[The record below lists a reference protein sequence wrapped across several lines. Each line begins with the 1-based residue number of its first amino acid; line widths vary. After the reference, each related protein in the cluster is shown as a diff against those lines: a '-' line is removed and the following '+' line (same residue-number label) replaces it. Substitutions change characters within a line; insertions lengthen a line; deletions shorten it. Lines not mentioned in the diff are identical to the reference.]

1 MTTAAVEK
9 KAAAEAVDW
18 VRDQLEFSYVEIGVA
33 VDADERTVRRWKDAR
48 AVPRGIHRTRIEQLR
63 KLQHMLL
70 AVHGTS
76 QAAAEWMR
84 TSVPALRGRT
94 PGSLFREG
102 KVSKLIELLATM
114 ESGAFI

>member
-1 MTTAAVEK
+1 
-9 KAAAEAVDW
+9 
-18 VRDQLEFSYVEIGVA
+18 
-33 VDADERTVRRWKDAR
+33 
-48 AVPRGIHRTRIEQLR
+48 
-63 KLQHMLL
+63 MLL